1 MVPAEHQPI
10 DHHRDRRA
18 DPQGKEPRL
27 HKYFRAMIKEQAS
40 DLHLKANTVAHIRK
54 SAGLYAV
61 KAEPLTSGEI
71 LAMAE
76 EILSEKQRAF
86 FHEQGSIDVAE
97 ELEGSDRFR
106 INIYRQRGNVSV
118 AVRRVSRLIP
128 TVAQLNLPPQILKIA
143 DLSTGLVLVAG
154 MTGAGKSTTIATM
167 LEHINTTRRCH
178 IVTIEDPI
186 EYIYDD
192 KKALIDQREVGIDV
206 ADFELALKYLLR
218 EDPDVVLVGDM
229 RDLETFQ
236 AALRAAETGHL
247 VFGTVHASGAASTIS
262 RIVELFPQESR
273 DLARQAM
280 GFNLRAVV
288 CQRLLPCLDKSIDR
302 VPAVEILMVNTVA
315 RQLVE
320 EGRDAELME
329 VIRSGEYDGMQDFN
343 KSLLDMIEKDYV
355 DPRVAYEVSPNPD
368 ELKMLLKGISASRAG
383 LLGR

>member
-1 MVPAEHQPI
+1 MVPAEQQPI
-10 DHHRDRRA
+10 NHHRDRST

-27 HKYFRAMIKEQAS
+27 HKYFRAMVKEQAS
-40 DLHLKANTVAHIRK
+40 DLHLKANAVPHIRK
-54 SAGLYAV
+54 STGLYAV
-61 KAEPLTSGEI
+61 KGEALTSAEI

-76 EILSEKQRAF
+76 EILTEKQRAF
-86 FHEQGSIDVAE
+86 FREQGSIDVAE

-128 TVAQLNLPPQILKIA
+128 TVQQLNLPPQILKIA
-143 DLSTGLVLVAG
+143 DLATGLVLVTG

-178 IVTIEDPI
+178 VVTIEDPI
-186 EYIYDD
+186 EYIYED

-247 VFGTVHASGAASTIS
+247 VFGTVHASVAASTIS
-262 RIVELFPQESR
+262 RIVELFPQASR
-273 DLARQAM
+273 DLARQGL
-280 GFNLRAVV
+280 GFNLRAIG
-288 CQRLLPCLDKSIDR
+288 CQRLLPFLAEGIDR
-302 VPAVEILMVNTVA
+302 APAGEVLMVNAVA
-315 RQLVE
+315 RQLIE
-320 EGRDAELME
+320 EGRDAELPE
-329 VIRSGEYDGMQDFN
+329 VIRAGEYEGMQDFN
-343 KSLLDMIEKDYV
+343 KSLRDMIERDYV
-355 DPRVAYEVSPNPD
+355 DPKVAYQVSLNPD
-368 ELKMLLKGISASRAG
+368 ELKMLLKGISSSRAG